1 MQEFIAVIFSF
12 LIISLLNKKKIPI
25 GISICISALLMGIL
39 SGIGLSGLLEV
50 LQNTFM
56 NIKKLQQFIIIIEV
70 SILGTLL
77 RKYNILEK
85 VIEYLTKLVPN
96 NRVKLMFIPAL
107 VGFLSVPGGAI
118 ISAPFA
124 DKLGEESGLARTNRA
139 IINLVFRHIAMH
151 IMPYSTGYLLI
162 ASLAPQ
168 ISIFKLIGLN
178 SIFVALYVIAGYN
191 LYVKQVKLE
200 KESPSTN
207 KMSNLVN
214 LLKYTSPIYA
224 SILLYV
230 FFNVPFYIG
239 MLSNLLIVYL
249 LNPKKTFLSDAFRA
263 ININVLYSLIGV
275 YLIQGIIGQ
284 LNSLTELFNFIFNNP
299 NTILLGIIGSSFFF
313 GLTTGFQPT
322 ALGVVLPLL
331 IALPI
336 SENRLLLYC
345 HMTFIWGFIG
355 YFFSPLHL
363 CQLFTCEYMK
373 VSLQELYREYFKF
386 FLLLIGIL
394 ISTFF
399 VLGIW
404 LK

>member
-12 LIISLLNKKKIPI
+12 LIISLLNKKRIPI

-39 SGIGLSGLLEV
+39 SGIGLSGLLGV
-50 LQNTFM
+50 LQNTFI
-56 NIKKLQQFIIIIEV
+56 NFKKLQQFIIIIEV
-70 SILGTLL
+70 SVLGTLL
-77 RKYNILEK
+77 RKYNILDK
-85 VIEYLTKLVPN
+85 IIEYLTKLVPN

-124 DKLGEESGLARTNRA
+124 DELGEESGLARSNRA

-151 IMPYSTGYLLI
+151 IMPYDTGYLLI

-178 SIFVALYVIAGYN
+178 FIFVTLYSIAGYI

-200 KESPSTN
+200 KGSPSTN
-207 KMSNLVN
+207 KMSSFIN

-224 SILLYV
+224 SIILYII
-230 FFNVPFYIG
+230 FNVPFYIG
-239 MLSNLLIVYL
+239 MLANLLIVYL
-249 LNPKKTFLSDAFRA
+249 LHPTKTFFSDALRA
-263 ININVLYSLIGV
+263 ININVLYSLVGV
-275 YLIQGIIGQ
+275 YLIQGIIEQ
-284 LNSLTELFNFIFNNP
+284 LNSLTDIFNVIFNNP

-345 HMTFIWGFIG
+345 HMTFAWGFVG
-355 YFFSPLHL
+355 YYFSPLHL

-373 VSLQELYREYFKF
+373 VSLQDLYREYFKF

-394 ISTFF
+394 ITTFF